1 MADRGMADRAGRVI
15 AGRAAG
21 RRLLGS
27 GPATRP
33 LTDRVKEALFAIL
46 EPNLPGSRFLD
57 LCAGTGAGAIEAL
70 SRGAASATL
79 VERDPEAIRTIG
91 ANLERTG
98 LDGPAVR
105 VVQADAGALLSADDP
120 ELGGPF
126 DIVLLDPP
134 YDDPALLTSLL
145 GSLARPAREGLLT
158 AQPIIVAKHFWKAAP
173 PASIGLLRS
182 SRERRFGE
190 TTLTFYGRV
199 AREDG

>member
-1 MADRGMADRAGRVI
+1 MPDRGAADRAGRVI

-33 LTDRVKEALFAIL
+33 LTDRVKQTLFAIL
-46 EPNLPGSRFLD
+46 EPSLPGSRFLD

-79 VERDPEAIRTIG
+79 VERDPEAIRTIQG
-91 ANLERTG
+91 NLERTG
-98 LDGPAVR
+98 LAGPEVQVVR
-105 VVQADAGALLSADDP
+105 ADAGDWLAGAAQGSIGL
-120 ELGGPF
+120 F

-134 YDDPALLTSLL
+134 YDDAVLLTRLL
-145 GSLARPAREGLLT
+145 DGLGGPAGEAILAAE
-158 AQPIIVAKHFWKAAP
+158 PIIVAKHFWKAPP

-182 SRERRFGE
+182 NRERRFGE
-190 TTLTFYGRV
+190 TTLMFYGRV